1 MNERRSSDVATAE
14 PSRSNSVR
22 VRRLGLDT
30 QYEAIVFMRKDCQ
43 VCRSEG
49 FSAHTRVLLCN
60 GKRRIIAT
68 LYQVTS
74 DLIDHV
80 EAGLSESAWF
90 RLGLKEGDSITV
102 THPEPLDSL
111 SLVRSRIY
119 GHDLTESSLKSII
132 QDVVDGKYSD
142 IHLSSFLTA
151 CAVRPLNTR
160 EILALTHDRALYKQR
175 NRIERMFGHLKVN
188 RAIATR
194 YDQLASSFL
203 GMVHLATARYWL
215 KFVHAA

>member
-1 MNERRSSDVATAE
+1 MNERHPSDVAAPE

-22 VRRLGLDT
+22 VRRIGLGT

-43 VCRSEG
+43 VCGSEG
-49 FSAHTRVLLCN
+49 LSAYTRVLLCN

-74 DLIDHV
+74 DLIDHT

-119 GHDLTESSLKSII
+119 GHDLTEPSLNP
-132 QDVVDGKYSD
+132 
-142 IHLSSFLTA
+142 LS
-151 CAVRPLNTR
+151 
-160 EILALTHDRALYKQR
+160 
-175 NRIERMFGHLKVN
+175 RM
-188 RAIATR
+188 
-194 YDQLASSFL
+194 S
-203 GMVHLATARYWL
+203 
-215 KFVHAA
+215 